1 MNIFKF
7 YIFFNL
13 VNLYIFGGC
22 CNLNK
27 NKNNNNLSKEN
38 NDDKN
43 NNKDDKKNEENK
55 KDKKNK
61 KNVILLTT
69 GALNPVHKG
78 HINSL
83 KLAQDY
89 LENNGFNVEK
99 IYLSPSSDIYLK
111 NKLNN
116 GRIDYYYNFEDRL
129 KMCKLAIDDFKKEN
143 DNNKYNIEV
152 SDWEGRQ
159 PKFVD
164 FPDVIKHFQN
174 DIKNRNKII
183 FYICG
188 SDHYN
193 KNVNLNNIVVI
204 KRDEDIINLK
214 NKDNNLIIN
223 DNSNSDFSSTKV
235 RNIINKI
242 KDDNDIDNNKKELEK
257 YLYKSVIEYIE
268 NIKD

>member
-1 MNIFKF
+1 
-7 YIFFNL
+7 
-13 VNLYIFGGC
+13 
-22 CNLNK
+22 
-27 NKNNNNLSKEN
+27 
-38 NDDKN
+38 
-43 NNKDDKKNEENK
+43 
-55 KDKKNK
+55 
-61 KNVILLTT
+61 
-69 GALNPVHKG
+69 
-78 HINSL
+78 
-83 KLAQDY
+83 
-89 LENNGFNVEK
+89 
-99 IYLSPSSDIYLK
+99 
-111 NKLNN
+111 
-116 GRIDYYYNFEDRL
+116 
-129 KMCKLAIDDFKKEN
+129 MCKLAIDDFKKEN

-174 DIKNRNKII
+174 DIKNKNKII